1 MNVTSIIIPTFNENE
16 QLRDCIYSIR
26 RHTKTPHEIIVVDN
40 GSTDGTLGF
49 LLQESV
55 SFISFP
61 KTRGFTA
68 ACNAGLKI
76 AMGSSLLL
84 MNNDVLVSRNWL
96 DNMLNCLYQSE
107 DIGIVSPL
115 DHLSSGK
122 QQIEEPH
129 STLEDM
135 AQMYNET
142 NKGKSEEVQ
151 RLIGSCF
158 LFRRKVME
166 EIGFLDARFN
176 LGHDEDDDYCNR
188 ARLAGYRLM
197 IAQDTFIGHYGN
209 ERMMF
214 PVVHDEH

>member
-1 MNVTSIIIPTFNENE
+1 MNVTSIVIPTFNQNE

-26 RHTKTPHEIIVVDN
+26 RHTETPHEIIVVDN

-61 KTRGFTA
+61 GSRGFTA

-76 AMGSSLLL
+76 ARGSSLLL
-84 MNNDVLVSRNWL
+84 MSNDVLVSRNWL

-107 DIGIVSPL
+107 DIGIVGPF

-122 QQIEEPH
+122 QQIEEPP
-129 STLEDM
+129 STLEDR
-135 AQMYNET
+135 AQMYYET

-151 RLIGSCF
+151 HLISSCF
-158 LFRRKVME
+158 LFKRKLME
-166 EIGFLDARFN
+166 EIGFLNTRFN
-176 LGHDEDDDYCNR
+176 QAQAEADDYWNR

-197 IAQDTFIGHYGN
+197 IAQDTFIGHS
-209 ERMMF
+209 ER
-214 PVVHDEH
+214 